1 MKYET
6 GGVDNMCQIS
16 EEIRRDAMYESS
28 EEIAIKMLQKN
39 TYSIEEIADI
49 TSLTVDEV
57 KALAEKKVV

>member
-1 MKYET
+1 
-6 GGVDNMCQIS
+6 
-16 EEIRRDAMYESS
+16 MYESS